1 MGLSSV
7 DATKALLMRM
17 ARAEGCRLRRGVS
30 LERFPFRVDF
40 AEEADVFARVA
51 AVFAELD
58 LEAACLFEPG
68 AVESAVCAE
77 AKKTSS
83 HAARAAWKMRARR
96 SVEKR
101 DQKHFIRPL

>member
-1 MGLSSV
+1 
-7 DATKALLMRM
+7 M

-30 LERFPFRVDF
+30 LDRFPFRVDF
-40 AEEADVFARVA
+40 AEEADAFAPVRVVFVE
-51 AVFAELD
+51 VD
-58 LEAACLFEPG
+58 LELACLLALG